1 MSLLEVNMGPQHPG
15 TGHFRMKIKLDGD
28 IVVEAYPEAGYVHR
42 GMEKSIEYK
51 TYIQAE
57 PIIERTALVD
67 TSSIL
72 LSFIQATEQALKV
85 TVPKRAQYAR
95 TIMLEANRISSH
107 LYGFAIF
114 GIFTGHSTMFMW
126 AMGDRELFLDINEW
140 MGGVRLP
147 YTYIVPGGVR
157 WDFPENRIP
166 KIMKIC
172 DYFEKRI
179 DEYERAF
186 LNNSLLKERTI
197 GVGVLTKENAIA
209 LGANGPNLRGSGI
222 DYDIRKD
229 EPYEAYE
236 EMDFKIPTFPA
247 GDCYSRVRVRAQE
260 MRESLKIIR
269 QACHN
274 LPKGEYRARIPMT
287 AIAGNVPAGEYYGR
301 VEGGRGEVGCHLV
314 SDGTKNPYKVRFSS
328 ASFRSLP
335 IIPFLVK
342 GYRLADVPIIYMSLD
357 YWPVDADK

>member
-15 TGHFRMKIKLDGD
+15 TGHFRMKVKLDGD
-28 IVVEAYPEAGYVHR
+28 IVVDALPEAGYVHR

-57 PIIERTALVD
+57 PIIERTPLID

-72 LSFIQATEQALKV
+72 LSYVHAVEQGLNIS
-85 TVPKRAQYAR
+85 VPRRAQFAR

-107 LYGFAIF
+107 LYWTGIW
-114 GIFTGHSTMFMW
+114 GIFSGHSTMFLW
-126 AMGDRELFLDINEW
+126 AFGDRELFLDINEW

-166 KIMKIC
+166 KIKEIC
-172 DYFEKRI
+172 DYFEKRL

-186 LNNSLLKERTI
+186 FSNAILKQRTV
-197 GVGVLTKENAIA
+197 GVGVLKKDDAIR

-222 DYDIRKD
+222 DYDLRKD
-229 EPYEAYE
+229 EPYEAYDAL
-236 EMDFKIPTFPA
+236 DFKVPVLPQ
-247 GDCYSRVRVRAQE
+247 GDCHARGVIRFNE
-260 MRESLKIIR
+260 MRESIKIIR
-269 QACHN
+269 QAVDN
-274 LPKGEYRARIPMT
+274 LPKGEYRARMPLT
-287 AIAGNVPAGEYYGR
+287 AIAGNLPKGEYYGR
-301 VEGGRGEVGCHLV
+301 VEAGRGEVGCYLV
-314 SDGTKNPYKVRFSS
+314 SDGGKHPYRIRFST

-335 IIPFLVK
+335 VIPFLVK
-342 GYRLADVPIIYMSLD
+342 GYRLADVPMIYMSLD